1 MHKMSKQIPIEISAR
16 HIHISQSD
24 WEVLFGDGSALRSAK
39 DISQPNQF
47 VTPERV
53 TLRGHKDEIKN
64 VAVVGPAR
72 DATQVELSKT
82 DAARLGIPET
92 PILVSGS
99 LKDSGGGITIIGTR
113 GEVRLSH
120 GVMIAQR
127 HVHASPQ
134 DATRLGIAHGDR
146 ISLRTE
152 GTRPIT
158 FHDVAVRAREGIN
171 SLAFHIDTD
180 EANAA
185 GLAMGDFAE
194 IIK

>member
-1 MHKMSKQIPIEISAR
+1 MSKKIPIEISAR

-24 WEVLFGDGSALRSAK
+24 WETLFGAESKLVSAK

-53 TLRGHKDEIKN
+53 TLRGPKGEIMN

-72 DATQVELSKT
+72 GETQVELSKT
-82 DAARLGIPET
+82 DAVRLGVPET

-99 LKDSGGGITIIGTR
+99 LEHSGGGLTLTGTH
-113 GEVRLSH
+113 GEVSLSR

-127 HVHASPQ
+127 HVHASPEE
-134 DATRLGIAHGDR
+134 ATSLGIAHGDL
-146 ISLRTE
+146 ISLRTS
-152 GTRPIT
+152 GTRPVT
-158 FHDVAVRAREGIN
+158 FHDVAVRARAGIDT
-171 SLAFHIDTD
+171 LAFHIDTD

-185 GLAMGDFAE
+185 GLAMGDAAE
-194 IIK
+194 IVR